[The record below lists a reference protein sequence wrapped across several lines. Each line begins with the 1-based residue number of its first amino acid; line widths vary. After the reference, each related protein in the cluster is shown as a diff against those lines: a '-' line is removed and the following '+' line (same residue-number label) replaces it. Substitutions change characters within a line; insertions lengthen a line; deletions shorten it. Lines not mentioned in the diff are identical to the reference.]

1 MKDNYLDLNIVLD
14 RSGSMAAIEED
25 MEGGL
30 RSFISDQKKLEGKEI
45 TVSYT
50 TFDTVVEEV
59 FVAKDI
65 KEIKP
70 EDLTLEPRGMTSL
83 LDAVGRAINTTGERL
98 KALKEEDR
106 PSKVTFLIIT
116 DGDENS
122 STEFTGEMIKTM
134 VTTQK
139 ETYKWDFVFLGA
151 NIDSFGTAQR
161 LGINTGVNYKGTK
174 NGTKALFRAVSKKYT
189 ESAEEFCDMSL
200 SNEDVEAEEA
210 LVGDVSESN

>member
-98 KALKEEDR
+98 KA
-106 PSKVTFLIIT
+106 FQ
-116 DGDENS
+116 
-122 STEFTGEMIKTM
+122 TEKH
-134 VTTQK
+134 
-139 ETYKWDFVFLGA
+139 
-151 NIDSFGTAQR
+151 
-161 LGINTGVNYKGTK
+161 
-174 NGTKALFRAVSKKYT
+174 
-189 ESAEEFCDMSL
+189 
-200 SNEDVEAEEA
+200 
-210 LVGDVSESN
+210 